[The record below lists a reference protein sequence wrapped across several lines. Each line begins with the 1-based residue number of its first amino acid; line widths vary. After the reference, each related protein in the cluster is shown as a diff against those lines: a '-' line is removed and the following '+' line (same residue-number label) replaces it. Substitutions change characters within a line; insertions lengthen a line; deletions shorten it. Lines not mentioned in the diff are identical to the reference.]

1 MKKLLEVALGVLTAI
16 GGFVDI
22 GELVTA
28 PAVGARFGMTLAWAT
43 VLSLLGIMIFS
54 EMSGRVA
61 AMSGRPVF
69 DLIRERTGPR
79 VALLALV
86 ASLILTVAT
95 IAAEIG
101 GVALALQLASSVNY
115 LMWVPLVAF
124 LVWLIA
130 WRAKFKVLE
139 NALGLAG
146 LSIVVVI
153 VAVVALHPD
162 WGSLAHQATHPHV
175 PSDTTPDIWLYF
187 AIALFGAGLMP
198 YEVFFFSSGGVEEQ
212 WSEEDIPVARANILL
227 GFPLGVLITLAL
239 MAGGSLV
246 LGPKSIEVSQLYQ
259 GALPTSAALGR
270 IGLAIAIVGF
280 VACTF
285 GAAVETMLSSGYM
298 VAQYFGWTWG
308 KLVRPREDAR
318 FHLVLL
324 GSIVVAMLVAFSGY
338 DPVKLTEYVVVFS
351 AAALPLTYF
360 PVLVVANDP
369 NYMGDR
375 VNGRFSNAVGFA
387 FLVLVLIVSVATIPL
402 MIITRA
408 GA

>member
-1 MKKLLEVALGVLTAI
+1 VKRALAVTLGILTAI

-22 GELVTA
+22 GELATA

-43 VLSLLGIMIFS
+43 ILSLFGIMIFS

-69 DLIRERTGPR
+69 DLIRERSGPR
-79 VALLALV
+79 VALTALIS
-86 ASLILTVAT
+86 SLIITVAT
-95 IAAEIG
+95 VAAEIG
-101 GVALALQLASSVNY
+101 GVALALQLATSVNY
-115 LMWVPLVAF
+115 LMFVPVVAF

-130 WRAKFKVLE
+130 WRLKFKILE
-139 NALGLAG
+139 NVLGLAG
-146 LSIVVVI
+146 LTLIVVI
-153 VAVVALHPD
+153 VAVFALHPD
-162 WGSLAHQATHPHV
+162 WSSLLHQATHPHV
-175 PSDTTPDIWLYF
+175 PADTTPDIWFYF

-198 YEVFFFSSGGVEEQ
+198 YEVFFFSSGGVEEH
-212 WSEEDIPVARANILL
+212 WKEADIPVARGNILI
-227 GFPLGVLITLAL
+227 GFPLGALLTFAL

-246 LGPKSIEVSQLYQ
+246 LGPRGIDVSQLSQ
-259 GALPTSAALGR
+259 SALPTTAALGR
-270 IGLAIAIVGF
+270 VGLAILILGF

-285 GAAVETMLSSGYM
+285 GAAVETMLSCGYM
-298 VAQYFGWTWG
+298 VGQHFGWAWG
-308 KLVRPREDAR
+308 KMVRPRDDAR

-324 GSIVVAMLVAFSGY
+324 VTITVAMLIAFSGY
-338 DPVKLTEYVVVFS
+338 DPIKLTEYVVVFS

-369 NYMGDR
+369 NYMGSR
-375 VNGRFSNAVGFA
+375 VNGKFSNTVGFA
-387 FLVLVLIVSVATIPL
+387 FLVLVVVVSVATIPL